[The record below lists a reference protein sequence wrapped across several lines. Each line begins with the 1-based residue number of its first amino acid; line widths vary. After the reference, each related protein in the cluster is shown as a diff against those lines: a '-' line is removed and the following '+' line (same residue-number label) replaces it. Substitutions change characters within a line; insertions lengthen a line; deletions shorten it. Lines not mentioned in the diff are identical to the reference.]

1 MERPPSQPVLQQNSL
16 TTKSRKFP
24 NEKSATVKK
33 IPSKEKVSEASSTSA
48 KTTNR
53 GKGLQLYIAP
63 DLYKSLK
70 QAALDQDTTIRA
82 VVLAALKNDGFDVK
96 DDDLRDRRT

>member
-1 MERPPSQPVLQQNSL
+1 M
-16 TTKSRKFP
+16 KKISRKDEISNMHP
-24 NEKSATVKK
+24 TK
-33 IPSKEKVSEASSTSA
+33 A
-48 KTTNR
+48 KPTAR

-82 VVLAALKNDGFDVK
+82 VVLAALKKDGFDVK
-96 DDDLRDRRT
+96 DEDLRDRRT

>member
-1 MERPPSQPVLQQNSL
+1 LQQNSRAL
-16 TTKSRKFP
+16 KSRKFT

-33 IPSKEKVSEASSTSA
+33 MPSKEKVSDASYTPA
-48 KTTNR
+48 KTADR

-70 QAALDQDTTIRA
+70 QAALDRDTTIRA

-96 DDDLRDRRT
+96 DEDLRDRRT

>member
-1 MERPPSQPVLQQNSL
+1 MEGLRASPP
-16 TTKSRKFP
+16 TH
-24 NEKSATVKK
+24 VKG
-33 IPSKEKVSEASSTSA
+33 AD
-48 KTTNR
+48 R
-53 GKGLQLYIAP
+53 GKGLQLYIAS

-70 QAALDQDTTIRA
+70 QAALDRDTTIRA